1 MKKSRKLQ
9 VLLSCLLCLTFS
21 IDAGATSLSDLQKQ
35 KQETQK
41 QEKRRKYSRSTATS
55 INIAEIAFLQ

>member
-1 MKKSRKLQ
+1 MK
-9 VLLSCLLCLTFS
+9 
-21 IDAGATSLSDLQKQ
+21 

-55 INIAEIAFLQ
+55 INIAEIAFLR